1 MKIRTDKNIKT
12 NYKKKGYYIM
22 KYCIKCGAEN
32 NDDNKFCFNCRCES
46 FSEARQP
53 AGTGAPDMSG
63 VQSAPHVSNVPN
75 MPNMQ
80 GVPIPPPQM
89 PQPFFVQPPKPKK
102 PLGIFELLTILGFV
116 CSIVGMFSISMI
128 LHPLGAITSII
139 GFVQGKRFKAL
150 ALAGTVISIVGGI
163 VYTVISLYQ
172 NGMLPEWITFGAF
185 H

>member
-1 MKIRTDKNIKT
+1 
-12 NYKKKGYYIM
+12 M
-22 KYCIKCGAEN
+22 KYCTSCGAEN
-32 NDDNKFCFNCRCES
+32 GDENRFCFNCRCES
-46 FSEARQP
+46 FTDIKP
-53 AGTGAPDMSG
+53 APTPPAANAPEM
-63 VQSAPHVSNVPN
+63 QAPPRG
-75 MPNMQ
+75 MPL
-80 GVPIPPPQM
+80 PPPVY
-89 PQPFFVQPPKPKK
+89 VQPPKPKM

-139 GFVQGKRFKAL
+139 GFVQGKRFKAI

-172 NGMLPEWITFGAF
+172 NGLLPEWITFGAF

>member
-1 MKIRTDKNIKT
+1 
-12 NYKKKGYYIM
+12 M
-22 KYCIKCGAEN
+22 KYCKTCGAEN
-32 NDDNKFCFNCRCES
+32 NDENKFCFNCRCES
-46 FSEARQP
+46 FNDVKPAPQP
-53 AGTGAPDMSG
+53 MPD
-63 VQSAPHVSNVPN
+63 PN
-75 MPNMQ
+75 MMNMQ
-80 GVPIPPPQM
+80 GMPRPTMPPP
-89 PQPFFVQPPKPKK
+89 PVYVQPPRPKK

-116 CSIVGMFSISMI
+116 CAIVGMFSISMI

-172 NGMLPEWITFGAF
+172 NGLLPEWITFGAF

>member
-1 MKIRTDKNIKT
+1 
-12 NYKKKGYYIM
+12 M

-46 FSEARQP
+46 FGEARQP

-75 MPNMQ
+75 MPNVPNMQ

-116 CSIVGMFSISMI
+116 CSVVGMFSISMI